1 MNLSELLCS
10 ENLGQVQADE
20 YSRHIEYNLEVQS
33 SVDMTLLADTR
44 VVANM
49 MADERDCQLT
59 DYCNNGQQPMIKPHM
74 RKIVADW
81 MLEVCEDQQCVPNVF
96 HTAVNYMDRFLSQS
110 SGLDKKY
117 YQSLASGC
125 LLLASKFTEVR
136 PLTTEKL
143 SLYTDHSV
151 LPEELKAWE
160 LEILTVLNWE
170 LSAVTT
176 QAFIDHFIQPS
187 TSNNNNSKVADK
199 VRRHAEI
206 LAATAATEYK
216 FLMVRPSLMAA
227 AALSAACRGLAV
239 DYILPKQ
246 LINESQSIEILVQHL
261 EILLETCLSNANHQI
276 YNLPPTL
283 PTSCTSQ
290 LSTCHKPVM
299 DNCREETSTPTDV
312 HQVSAVTENQ
322 ESLTTLPPFHTF
334 APHSSFAQKFF

>member
-227 AALSAACRGLAV
+227 AALSAACRGLEV
-239 DYILPKQ
+239 SYTLPQQ
-246 LINESQSIEILVQHL
+246 LAKYETQIETLVVHL
-261 EILLETCLSNANHQI
+261 ESLLHSYSEVAGMSCQEQEQNNNMTCVQAVQSKQVSSS
-276 YNLPPTL
+276 YQQEG
-283 PTSCTSQ
+283 Q
-290 LSTCHKPVM
+290 L
-299 DNCREETSTPTDV
+299 TPTDT
-312 HQVSAVTENQ
+312 HQIAAMVA
-322 ESLTTLPPFHTF
+322 
-334 APHSSFAQKFF
+334 